1 MMYPVDPGN
10 DAAQKYMNQVF
21 SLMPTHVTKL
31 AGMKFS
37 DLIDPNPKS
46 KRSKKERS
54 SREKILPP
62 ELDDVRIGSNEYY
75 KQQIANPNLV
85 FSPRALGFLPTS
97 YWIANENKFGSLVCD
112 FFQKKNNSN
121 CRFPHKLYN
130 GLLLVEHNPEMYPL
144 VGLKWITDT
153 VFKVDKYIFGR
164 LLGITSING
173 GLVHSQGNFPS
184 HGFKELTN
192 EEIIELR
199 KQSKQIDDVDM
210 DRVLLM
216 KQINGMFSKDC
227 NEATLAQC
235 KWSD

>member
-1 MMYPVDPGN
+1 MFPEGSPN
-10 DAAQKYMNQVF
+10 DSVQKYIPSVITYSPE
-21 SLMPTHVTKL
+21 SLAKIPAIKL
-31 AGMKFS
+31 PDYF
-37 DLIDPNPKS
+37 DLQPKS
-46 KRSKKERS
+46 RRSKKERS

-62 ELDDVRIGSNEYY
+62 ELEDNSMSSNAYY
-75 KQQIANPNLV
+75 RQQLANSNLV
-85 FSPRALGFLPTS
+85 FSPRKLGFLPAN
-97 YWIANENKFGSLVCD
+97 YWIAEENTFGSLVTQ

-130 GLLLVEHNPEMYPL
+130 GLVLVEANPEMYPL

-184 HGFKELTN
+184 HGFKELNN
-192 EEIIELR
+192 EEVMAL
-199 KQSKQIDDVDM
+199 KMKYSLKDVDM

-216 KQINGMFSKDC
+216 KQSSGMFSKNC
-227 NEATLAQC
+227 KEETLAQC
-235 KWSD
+235 KWTD